1 MVRALNL
8 SFEDELNQNKF
19 ELLNALV
26 NGKCT
31 CVRHLQGVPH
41 HIGSLLALNYKFLL
55 LIRKFYKNELF

>member
-41 HIGSLLALNYKFLL
+41 HIGSLLALNYKFL
-55 LIRKFYKNELF
+55 

>member
-1 MVRALNL
+1 MVRVLNL

-31 CVRHLQGVPH
+31 CVRHLQE
-41 HIGSLLALNYKFLL
+41 IFTRMNYFKKLYKSNIKFSCKKLG
-55 LIRKFYKNELF
+55 F